1 MTHKTVCYQC
11 SQKLFK
17 QFIILCYN
25 LNCLKNINVTFIN
38 HPSMR
43 ILINIY
49 WTKNDFI
56 TGHIVKN

>member
-11 SQKLFK
+11 SHKLFK

-49 WTKNDFI
+49 
-56 TGHIVKN
+56 